1 MPFPAFLANA
11 DAMQENN
18 SKMIQTQLDRSARL
32 SKPSRTASNEK
43 SNRGIVTGCLSYTS
57 VMWYSGD
64 PRL

>member
-32 SKPSRTASNEK
+32 SKSSRTAREK
-43 SNRGIVTGCLSYTS
+43 KKAIVVS
-57 VMWYSGD
+57 
-64 PRL
+64 